1 MELNNDNF
9 YVAEQIFAKSLLS
22 VPNVQLWSV
31 YLNYIRRRNDLTN
44 DPTGQARSTI
54 SQAYEFVLD
63 NIGIDRDSGRIW
75 QEYIQFIRSAPGQI
89 GGSTWQDQQKM
100 DQMRKAY
107 QRAICVPM
115 SNVNTLWKE
124 YDQFERS
131 LNQTTVSY
139 EFCVLQIYLMS
150 HVSASRAIYLF
161 TTRDFSSQNGGILF
175 THAHGL
181 I

>member
-1 MELNNDNF
+1 MELSNDNF

-44 DPTGQARSTI
+44 DSTGQARSTI

-75 QEYIQFIRSAPGQI
+75 QEYIQFIRNAPGQI

-139 EFCVLQIYLMS
+139 EFYLLQIYLMS
-150 HVSASRAIYLF
+150 HALAGRAIYLF
-161 TTRDFSSQNGGILF
+161 TSREFSS
-175 THAHGL
+175 
-181 I
+181 